1 MKRLIGD
8 MYCNLP
14 ILLDEYHNILD
25 VTEGAL
31 SSRDCNSAGKDKK
44 DDSKGSHFELT

>member
-1 MKRLIGD
+1 MHRS
-8 MYCNLP
+8 LP

-31 SSRDCNSAGKDKK
+31 SSRNCNSAGKDKK
-44 DDSKGSHFELT
+44 FDVSKRGHFELTWGME